1 MGLFHKKDK
10 NLSPSGF
17 FTAEMTPSDEK
28 DERTAMR
35 SSHDDAKRA
44 STSSATSTERTP
56 AAAAATR
63 EQQQHPGAGP
73 ATVSPTSNEVKP
85 NLHDAEVA
93 GESATSTTH
102 HQGSH
107 DDKVLAREAEQD
119 RLDKD
124 RSNHSGAG
132 AGTAAGGAAL
142 AGAAAA
148 ATASSHHHGNRDH
161 EGESTRGQSLAG
173 AERSHTSEGAQSG
186 LANVK
191 EAAMPPHG
199 HHAQPAADAA
209 LSPEDAALAE
219 HDHKYLQPV
228 VRESARLSSPYAS
241 SSETQHSDD

>member
-17 FTAEMTPSDEK
+17 FTAEVTPSDEK

-35 SSHDDAKRA
+35 SSSTSHDDKRA

-56 AAAAATR
+56 AAATTR
-63 EQQQHPGAGP
+63 EQQHPGAGP
-73 ATVSPTSNEVKP
+73 ATVSPASNEVKP
-85 NLHDAEVA
+85 NLHDAKVA
-93 GESATSTTH
+93 GESATRTTTH
-102 HQGSH
+102 HQGGH
-107 DDKVLAREAEQD
+107 EDNVLAREAEQD
-119 RLDKD
+119 RLDKE
-124 RSNHSGAG
+124 RSHHAG
-132 AGTAAGGAAL
+132 AGTGAAGGAAL

-148 ATASSHHHGNRDH
+148 ATASSHRHGDRDH
-161 EGESTRGQSLAG
+161 EGESTRGPSLAG
-173 AERSHTSEGAQSG
+173 AERSPTSEGAQSG

-228 VRESARLSSPYAS
+228 VRESARLCSRDASPS
-241 SSETQHSDD
+241 KFSHSDD

>member
-17 FTAEMTPSDEK
+17 FTAEMTPSEEK

-35 SSHDDAKRA
+35 SHDDAKRA

-56 AAAAATR
+56 AAATR

-85 NLHDAEVA
+85 NLHDAKVA
-93 GESATSTTH
+93 GETAAGATGTTH
-102 HQGSH
+102 YQGTH
-107 DDKVLAREAEQD
+107 EDKVLAREAEQD

-124 RSNHSGAG
+124 RSHYSAAG
-132 AGTAAGGAAL
+132 AGAAGGAAL
-142 AGAAAA
+142 AGAGAAA
-148 ATASSHHHGNRDH
+148 AAASSHHHRDH
-161 EGESTRGQSLAG
+161 EGESTRDQSLAG
-173 AERSHTSEGAQSG
+173 AERSHTTEGAQSG
-186 LANVK
+186 VANVK

-228 VRESARLSSPYAS
+228 VREFGAPLRSRCLILQIF
-241 SSETQHSDD
+241 TFG